1 MAKERIDKLLSH
13 QGFGSRKDIKRLL
26 RSHEVLLNGKQIFDP
41 SLGIDLDTDELSV
54 DGEVVTF
61 QREIYLMMNKI
72 AHTVSANKD
81 GEHQTVFDLLAPEYR
96 TPYLQDKL
104 HLVGRLDMDTEG
116 LLLFTTDGALTHR
129 LISPK
134 SHISKTYFVMLE
146 HEFSEDQQADVAR
159 RFEEGIAVG
168 PDDNDPGFTCE
179 PARVRFPEEG
189 EIKAALENASIDDI
203 LQRFQGLA
211 ECKGGRDA
219 GFAGAETEEGA
230 DAVKLEGRGIEE
242 LLRPARF
249 AILSITEGK
258 YHQVKRMFTAV
269 GNKVVF
275 LKRLSMGQLQLDGTL
290 KPGQYRALTEE
301 ELALLS

>member
-1 MAKERIDKLLSH
+1 MSKERIDKLLSH

-26 RSHEVLLNGKQIFDP
+26 RSAEVLLNGKRIFDP
-41 SLGIDLDTDELSV
+41 SLGIDPDFDQLSV
-54 DGEVVTF
+54 DGENVTF
-61 QREIYLMMNKI
+61 QREVYLMMNKI

-134 SHISKTYFVMLE
+134 SHIDKSYFVMLE
-146 HEFSEDQQADVAR
+146 REFSTDEQAEVTR

-168 PDDNDPGFTCE
+168 PDDNDSGFTCE
-179 PARVRFPEEG
+179 PARVRFPSLEE
-189 EIKAALENASIDDI
+189 INAALEKSSVGEVC
-203 LQRFQGLA
+203 QRLW
-211 ECKGGRDA
+211 
-219 GFAGAETEEGA
+219 EG
-230 DAVKLEGRGIEE
+230 DLSQLKK
-242 LLRPARF
+242 PARF
-249 AILSITEGK
+249 AILTITEGK
-258 YHQVKRMFTAV
+258 YHQVKRMFTAA

-275 LKRLSMGQLQLDGTL
+275 LKRMSMGTLLLDGTL
-290 KPGQYRALTEE
+290 EPGQYRPLKETE
-301 ELALLS
+301 LGLLR

>member
-1 MAKERIDKLLSH
+1 MTKERIDKLLSH

-54 DGEVVTF
+54 DGQAVTF

-134 SHISKTYFVMLE
+134 SHVDKTYFVMLE
-146 HEFSEDQQADVAR
+146 REFTKEEQADVTR

-168 PDDNDPGFTCE
+168 PDDNDPGFTCQ
-179 PARVRFPEEG
+179 PARVRFPGEG
-189 EIKAALENASIDDI
+189 EINSALEKSSVDEVCQRLWNGDI
-203 LQRFQGLA
+203 EMLR
-211 ECKGGRDA
+211 
-219 GFAGAETEEGA
+219 
-230 DAVKLEGRGIEE
+230 
-242 LLRPARF
+242 RPARF

-258 YHQVKRMFTAV
+258 YHQVKRMFSAV

-275 LKRLSMGQLQLDGTL
+275 LKRLSMGGLVLDVTL
-290 KPGQYRALTEE
+290 KPGEYRLLNKT
-301 ELALLS
+301 ELALLR